1 MNVAVQLANWWHMIL
16 ARACFIFSPPP
27 PPPPCLARVALSAKC
42 RVRLAWLIKPLLFR
56 LGSVVLFV
64 KRELCFYALLYIG
77 LEPKQWSIKRYLVLS
92 LTLALIC
99 SCAMPSMATMSNWFA
114 TNNPPV
120 RKSKP
125 PSVRS
130 FCSLTSL
137 CFLSPSRILYITLFG
152 DGATLAQKLFSEGLI
167 WKLINRVVM
176 NYLVGNRLEHF
187 PMRLIIVQ

>member
-1 MNVAVQLANWWHMIL
+1 MTHDPRENLL
-16 ARACFIFSPPP
+16 YFFSSPR
-27 PPPPCLARVALSAKC
+27 LARVALCAKC

-56 LGSVVLFV
+56 LGSVVLFL
-64 KRELCFYALLYIG
+64 KRELCFYALLYMG
-77 LEPKQWSIKRYLVLS
+77 VEPKNWSIKRYLHL
-92 LTLALIC
+92 LC

-125 PSVRS
+125 PSLRS

-137 CFLSPSRILYITLFG
+137 FFLSPSPILYSVWWRCYPGSITL
-152 DGATLAQKLFSEGLI
+152 LLI

-176 NYLVGNRLEHF
+176 NCFVGNWLKH
-187 PMRLIIVQ
+187 